1 MATATPDEELN
12 QLEKDLRQLQI
23 EYETFFA
30 GGRKR
35 PPMETEW
42 RAQTMIKR
50 YADMGGKLK
59 YAQIFRYNSLA
70 SKYAKFSEVW
80 RQRAKNVEQGKTA
93 FSYSKTAR
101 ELEEK
106 RLAEAS
112 ATHDAWLKGEHAR
125 AAEAKADETKISFSD
140 PLKEAE
146 KVQTLFRTMVEAK
159 QKAGEKSEMNFEQFH
174 KFVKSKTEQLRK
186 QMGAKQVEYTVAVE
200 GGQVKLKA
208 KGV

>member
-1 MATATPDEELN
+1 MATATPDDELN

-42 RAQTMIKR
+42 RVQTMIKR

-80 RQRAKNVEQGKTA
+80 RQRSKKVEEGRSA
-93 FSYSKTAR
+93 YGYSKVAR
-101 ELEEK
+101 ELEQQ
-106 RLAEAS
+106 RLAEAERQHEVRIHG
-112 ATHDAWLKGEHAR
+112 ATAAR
-125 AAEAKADETKISFSD
+125 VAFSD
-140 PLKEAE
+140 PVKEGE
-146 KVQTLFRTMVEAK
+146 KVQELYRTMLEAK
-159 QKAGEKSEMNFEQFH
+159 KLAGESGDINFEQFH
-174 KFVKSKTEQLRK
+174 KFVRTKTEQLRQ
-186 QMGAKQVEYTVAVE
+186 QMGCKEVEYSISVE

-208 KGV
+208 KGL